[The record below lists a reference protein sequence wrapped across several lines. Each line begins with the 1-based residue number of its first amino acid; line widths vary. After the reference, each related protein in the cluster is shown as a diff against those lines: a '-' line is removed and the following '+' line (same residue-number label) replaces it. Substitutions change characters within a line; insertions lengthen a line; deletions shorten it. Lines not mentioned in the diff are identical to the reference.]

1 MSAVDSAD
9 VTGSW
14 WDEIVG
20 DEGFLGDAETPAW
33 LVSMLVHVAVL
44 MLLAMVVVPPAQR
57 PPAAIAIVQ
66 PVVEE
71 LELFEP
77 EAIAVEVEAS
87 DQVGANSNGG
97 EAVAESLAP
106 VIADVPLVAVDT
118 PEIVDSDVH
127 IELMEEI
134 MPVALALDTSLK
146 IRGDSAV
153 GTDGA
158 SGAVDRLTLEIAA
171 SLDKKDTTVFW
182 VFDQSVS
189 LAGQRRDIAS
199 RLTRVLEEL
208 DASGSRRRSELFHL
222 IYAYGDRVNPVI
234 DRPTRDGQAVVDA
247 IESIPIDD
255 SGVELTFT
263 AVRAAARKA
272 QEVRAGRNVMLV
284 VFTDE
289 VGNDEQLADETAEYC
304 RRMGIRVYVVGVP
317 APFGRR
323 QVEIKFVEF
332 DQKYADGEVRWPVV
346 DQGPETLYPELIK
359 VASKSAA
366 DEPIDSGFGPFS
378 LSKLCASTG
387 GIYFTVHGSRGSK
400 GRVKDA
406 ETAPMASR
414 LRHFFDSD
422 AMRQYRPDY
431 LSKANLDKELAAN
444 KAKKALV
451 EAAGKSELQPVS
463 AVQTEFPR
471 RDDAQLSAS
480 FSEAQKEVARLQP
493 AIDAIHRSLA
503 AGAGDRE
510 KIREKRWQAGF
521 DLAMGRVLAAK
532 IRADAYNEV
541 LGQAKS
547 GLVFKH
553 PDSDTWELAPSDELG
568 AISSRMEKLAGEA
581 RTYLERVVA
590 DHPGTPWAYIASEEL
605 KVPLG
610 YAWREKHTGVAK
622 QMQMGA
628 NNNNPTARPDDV
640 ARKLMAPKPQRP
652 LKNL

>member
-9 VTGSW
+9 VTGGW

-33 LVSMLVHVAVL
+33 LVSMFVHVAVL

-57 PPAAIAIVQ
+57 PPAAIAIEQ

-171 SLDKKDTTVFW
+171 SLDKKDTMVFW

-208 DASGSRRRSELFHL
+208 DASGSRRRSDLFHL

-263 AVRAAARKA
+263 AVRTAARKA

-346 DQGPETLYPELIK
+346 DQGPETLYLELIK

-463 AVQTEFPR
+463 AVQTEFPK

-532 IRADAYNEV
+532 VRADAYNEV

>member
-9 VTGSW
+9 VTGGW

-33 LVSMLVHVAVL
+33 LVSMFVHVAVL

-57 PPAAIAIVQ
+57 PPAAIAIEQ

-171 SLDKKDTTVFW
+171 SLDKKDTMVFW

-208 DASGSRRRSELFHL
+208 DASGSRRRSDLFHL

-263 AVRAAARKA
+263 AVRTAARKA

-451 EAAGKSELQPVS
+451 EAAGKSGLQPVS
-463 AVQTEFPR
+463 AVQTEFPK

-532 IRADAYNEV
+532 VRADAYNEV

>member
-1 MSAVDSAD
+1 MSAVDPAD

-33 LVSMLVHVAVL
+33 LVSMFVHVVVL

-57 PPAAIAIVQ
+57 PPAAIAIEQ

-106 VIADVPLVAVDT
+106 VIADVPLVAVDM

-171 SLDKKDTTVFW
+171 SLDKKDTMVFW

-263 AVRAAARKA
+263 AVRTAARKA
-272 QEVRAGRNVMLV
+272 QEVRAGRNVMVV

-463 AVQTEFPR
+463 AVQTEFPK

-532 IRADAYNEV
+532 VRADAYNEV

>member
-1 MSAVDSAD
+1 M
-9 VTGSW
+9 TGTW

-33 LVSMLVHVAVL
+33 LVSMLVHVVVL

-57 PPAAIAIVQ
+57 PPAAIAIEQ

-171 SLDKKDTTVFW
+171 SLDKKDTTVCW

-263 AVRAAARKA
+263 AVRTAARKA

-359 VASKSAA
+359 VASKSPA

-532 IRADAYNEV
+532 VRADAYNEV

-553 PDSDTWELAPSDELG
+553 PDSDTWELSPSDELG

>member
-9 VTGSW
+9 ATGSW

-57 PPAAIAIVQ
+57 PPAAIAIEQ

-171 SLDKKDTTVFW
+171 SLDKKDTTVCW

-359 VASKSAA
+359 VASKSPA

>member
-33 LVSMLVHVAVL
+33 LVSMFVHVVVL

-57 PPAAIAIVQ
+57 PPAAIAIEQ

-171 SLDKKDTTVFW
+171 SLDKKDTMVFW

-263 AVRAAARKA
+263 AVRTAARKA

-359 VASKSAA
+359 VASKSPA

-463 AVQTEFPR
+463 AVQTEFPK

-493 AIDAIHRSLA
+493 AIDAIHRSLG

-532 IRADAYNEV
+532 VRADAYNEV

>member
-9 VTGSW
+9 VTGGW

-33 LVSMLVHVAVL
+33 LVSMFVHVAVL

-57 PPAAIAIVQ
+57 PPAAIAIEQ

-171 SLDKKDTTVFW
+171 SLDKKDTVVFW

-208 DASGSRRRSELFHL
+208 DASGSRRRSDLFHL

-263 AVRAAARKA
+263 AVRTAARKA

-304 RRMGIRVYVVGVP
+304 RRMGTRVYVVGVP

-346 DQGPETLYPELIK
+346 DQGPETLYPERSRSRRSLLPTSRSTR
-359 VASKSAA
+359 ASVRSACRNSV
-366 DEPIDSGFGPFS
+366 PRRG
-378 LSKLCASTG
+378 AST
-387 GIYFTVHGSRGSK
+387 SRS
-400 GRVKDA
+400 
-406 ETAPMASR
+406 TAA
-414 LRHFFDSD
+414 
-422 AMRQYRPDY
+422 
-431 LSKANLDKELAAN
+431 
-444 KAKKALV
+444 
-451 EAAGKSELQPVS
+451 
-463 AVQTEFPR
+463 
-471 RDDAQLSAS
+471 
-480 FSEAQKEVARLQP
+480 VAR
-493 AIDAIHRSLA
+493 R
-503 AGAGDRE
+503 GA
-510 KIREKRWQAGF
+510 
-521 DLAMGRVLAAK
+521 
-532 IRADAYNEV
+532 
-541 LGQAKS
+541 
-547 GLVFKH
+547 
-553 PDSDTWELAPSDELG
+553 
-568 AISSRMEKLAGEA
+568 
-581 RTYLERVVA
+581 
-590 DHPGTPWAYIASEEL
+590 
-605 KVPLG
+605 
-610 YAWREKHTGVAK
+610 
-622 QMQMGA
+622 
-628 NNNNPTARPDDV
+628 
-640 ARKLMAPKPQRP
+640 
-652 LKNL
+652 

>member
-9 VTGSW
+9 VTGGW

-33 LVSMLVHVAVL
+33 LVSMFVHVAVL

-57 PPAAIAIVQ
+57 PPAAIAIEQ

-171 SLDKKDTTVFW
+171 SLDKKDTMVFW

-208 DASGSRRRSELFHL
+208 DASGSRRRSDLFHL

-263 AVRAAARKA
+263 AVRTAARKA
-272 QEVRAGRNVMLV
+272 QEVRAGRNVMIV

-304 RRMGIRVYVVGVP
+304 RRMGTRVYVVGVP

-463 AVQTEFPR
+463 AVQTEFPK

-532 IRADAYNEV
+532 VRADAYNEV

>member
-9 VTGSW
+9 ATGSW

-57 PPAAIAIVQ
+57 PPAAIAIEQ

-171 SLDKKDTTVFW
+171 SLDKKDTTVCW

-359 VASKSAA
+359 VASKSPA

-444 KAKKALV
+444 KAKKALI

>member
-14 WDEIVG
+14 WDEIAG

-33 LVSMLVHVAVL
+33 LVSMFVHVAVL

-57 PPAAIAIVQ
+57 PPAAIAIEQ

-97 EAVAESLAP
+97 ETVAESLAP
-106 VIADVPLVAVDT
+106 VLADVPLVAVDT

-127 IELMEEI
+127 VELMEEI

-146 IRGDSAV
+146 IRGDAAV

-171 SLDKKDTTVFW
+171 SLDKKDTTVCW
-182 VFDQSVS
+182 IFDQSVS

-263 AVRAAARKA
+263 AVRTAARKA

-359 VASKSAA
+359 VASKSPA

-422 AMRQYRPDY
+422 SMRQYRPDY

>member
-9 VTGSW
+9 VTGGW

-33 LVSMLVHVAVL
+33 LVSMFVHVAVL

-57 PPAAIAIVQ
+57 PPAAIAIEQ

-171 SLDKKDTTVFW
+171 SLDKKDTMVFW

-208 DASGSRRRSELFHL
+208 DASGSRRRSDLFHL

-263 AVRAAARKA
+263 AVRTAARKA
-272 QEVRAGRNVMLV
+272 QEVRAGRNVMVV

-451 EAAGKSELQPVS
+451 EAAGKSGLQPVS
-463 AVQTEFPR
+463 AVQTEFPK

-532 IRADAYNEV
+532 VRADAYNEV

-553 PDSDTWELAPSDELG
+553 PDSDTWELAPSDEVG